1 MKHNRNPLA
10 SAINYALGAGMI
22 AGLAM
27 TAAPVVAQDEEAA
40 DLDRVQVTGTRI
52 MRADIENTSPVTVLS
67 REEIQTSGL
76 GNVGDILRSLN
87 QADSLGLS
95 NLTSSTNANDGTQT
109 VSLRGLGSTRTLV
122 LVNGRRWL
130 GLAGGQV
137 DTSQIPLAVI
147 ERIEVLGDGASA
159 VYGSDAIAGVINI
172 ILRDDF
178 EGMEVD
184 FGYGE
189 WSQGDG
195 ERTTYGVSYGH
206 RGERGGMFFNIN
218 RVEQEAI
225 LAGDR
230 AISEFPVQFVPEA
243 FGSAFGRFGIFSVP
257 GVGTLSLNPDREGAA
272 DPRTPDDFIP
282 FGNRTRYNFA
292 PTNFLLTPS
301 DRTSAFVSGDF
312 EINDYVRAFTSFT
325 YNKRKSVTQ
334 IAEVPL
340 VAGFSGPQW
349 DIPYSGDSF
358 YNPFGTDL
366 PAFGFRMPEPRRSI
380 QDFDTYF
387 ATIGLDGDFSAAGR
401 MFNWDISYSRGQAN
415 RTETGENYV
424 NLLRLAQGVGPSFQ
438 DPDTGNIV
446 CGTPDNPTPFLNGR
460 TCVPVNF
467 FNGVTG
473 LTQDMRDFLDQG
485 LVEVARSGLAEWQVN
500 LTGEIIDLPA
510 GPMGFAVGA
519 ERRHTT
525 FRDDPDSTIAAGINS
540 NNFRESTQ
548 GRQLAEEAYFEL
560 AIPLLSGV
568 TGAEYLEVTV
578 AGRYS
583 DFTNRGFVGN
593 DVVQESFDNTSIKY
607 GILYRPFDDLL
618 LRANY
623 SDTFRAPAVGN
634 LFQGGGEGFVN
645 ATDPCTNAAF
655 AGSPFDSLTPEQ
667 QARCLA
673 TGVPAGG
680 SAQQTTQIRQ
690 LSGGNPLLQP
700 EEGDTKTIGA
710 VWSPSFIDGFD
721 MSVDYWDVKLD
732 GALAGR
738 GIGAVLQGCIFDG
751 DAEDCDRITRD
762 PASGEATTVR
772 TGQFNLASIRIKGYD
787 MSANYRLLTDN
798 IGNFGFRL
806 NSTYTSS
813 AKVTAASRAE
823 ANNVVGQAVGA
834 FGAPTWRWR
843 GNAQINW
850 TQGDFGLTYGL
861 RYLHSIVEP
870 CGSDALLFDAGIATR
885 QLCSNPNF
893 DDLAEGF
900 NNVGSVTYHDISGSW
915 EAPWNGTVRAGV
927 RNLFRKDPP
936 FMLTP
941 FANSFDQAYDIPGRN
956 YWVSYQQRF

>member
-10 SAINYALGAGMI
+10 TAIHYALGAGMI

-27 TAAPVVAQDEEAA
+27 TAAPVAAQDEEAA

-52 MRADIENTSPVTVLS
+52 MRADIENTSPVTVLT
-67 REEIQTSGL
+67 REEIQTTGL
-76 GNVGDILRSLN
+76 SNVGDLLRSLN

-130 GLAGGQV
+130 GLASGQV
-137 DTSQIPLAVI
+137 DTTQIPLAVI
-147 ERIEVLGDGASA
+147 ERVEVLGDGASA

-172 ILRDDF
+172 ILRTDF
-178 EGMEVD
+178 EGFEVD
-184 FGYGE
+184 FGYAQF
-189 WSQGDG
+189 SQGDG

-218 RVEQEAI
+218 KVNQEEI
-225 LAGDR
+225 FAGDR
-230 AISEFPVQFVPEA
+230 SISEFPVAFVPEA

-257 GVGTLSLNPDREGAA
+257 GVGLRSLNPDREG
-272 DPRTPDDFIP
+272 PGERTPDDFIP

-292 PTNFLLTPS
+292 PTNYLLTPS
-301 DRTSAFVSGDF
+301 DRLSVFTSGDY
-312 EINDYVRAFTSFT
+312 EINDYVRFFSSFS

-349 DIPYSGDSF
+349 NIPYSGDNVF
-358 YNPFGTDL
+358 NPFGVTL

-380 QDFDTYF
+380 QDYDAYF
-387 ATIGLDGDFSAAGR
+387 TTVGLDGEFTAAGR
-401 MFNWDISYSRGQAN
+401 MFNWDLSYSRGQAT

-424 NLLRLAQGVGPSFQ
+424 NLLRLAQGVGPSFI
-438 DPDTGNIV
+438 DPVSGRPV

-467 FNGVTG
+467 FNGLTG
-473 LTQDMRDFLDQG
+473 LTQEMRDFLNQD
-485 LVEVARSGLAEWQVN
+485 LVEVVRSGLAEWQFN
-500 LTGEIIDLPA
+500 LAGEIVELPA
-510 GPMGFAVGA
+510 GPLGFAVGA

-525 FRDDPDSTIAAGINS
+525 YRDDPDSTIAAGINS
-540 NNFRESTQ
+540 NNFREATQ
-548 GRQLAEEAYFEL
+548 GRQLAEEVYAEL

-568 TGAEYLEVTV
+568 TGAQYLEVSV
-578 AGRYS
+578 AARYS

-593 DVVQESFDNTSIKY
+593 DVVQESFDNTSVKY

-623 SDTFRAPAVGN
+623 TDTFRAPAVGN
-634 LFQGGGEGFVN
+634 LFAGGGEGFPG
-645 ATDPCTNAAF
+645 AIDPCTNASF
-655 AGSPFDSLTPEQ
+655 AANPFASLTPEQ

-680 SAQQTTQIRQ
+680 SAQQTSQLRS

-700 EEGDTKTIGA
+700 EEGDTKTIGF
-710 VWSPSFIDGFD
+710 VWSPSFVDGFD

-732 GALAGR
+732 GGLAGR
-738 GIGAVLQGCIFDG
+738 GIGSVLQGCIFDG
-751 DAEDCDRITRD
+751 DQDDCNRIDRD
-762 PASGEATTVR
+762 PVTGEVLTVR
-772 TGQFNLASIRIKGYD
+772 TGQFNLAAIRVKGYD
-787 MSANYRLLTDN
+787 SNINYRFLTEN
-798 IGNFGFRL
+798 AGNFAFRL
-806 NSTYTSS
+806 NTTYTSS
-813 AKVTAASRAE
+813 AKVTAGSRGEADNVVSRAI
-823 ANNVVGQAVGA
+823 GA
-834 FGAPTWRWR
+834 FGGPTWRWR
-843 GNAQINW
+843 ANAQINW
-850 TQGDFGLTYGL
+850 TMGDFGLTYGM
-861 RYLHSIVEP
+861 RYLHKLFEP
-870 CGSDALLFDAGIATR
+870 CGSDGLLFDAGIATR

-893 DDLAEGF
+893 DNLADGW
-900 NNVGSVTYHDISGSW
+900 NKVGGVTYHDLSGSW
-915 EAPWNGTVRAGV
+915 EAPWDATVRVGV

-941 FANSFDQAYDIPGRN
+941 FANSFDQAYDIPGRY
-956 YWVSYQQRF
+956 YWMSYQQRF